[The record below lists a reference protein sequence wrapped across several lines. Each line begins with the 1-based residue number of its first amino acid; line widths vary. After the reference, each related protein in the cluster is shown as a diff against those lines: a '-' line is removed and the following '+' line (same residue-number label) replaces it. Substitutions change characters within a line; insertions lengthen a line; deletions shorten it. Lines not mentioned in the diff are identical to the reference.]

1 MIIVIIGPT
10 GVGKTKLSLS
20 LAKKYN
26 AEIINA
32 DAMQVYKEMNIGTAK
47 VSDTLDIPH
56 HLLSIKSVTD
66 SYSVFEYQK
75 DGRRILDDLLK
86 QNKNVIVV
94 GGTGLYIKALLYD
107 YRFSD
112 EEIHEEYDNL
122 TNEELLEEIKVFEDT
137 SVHVN
142 NRKRLIRTL
151 NRLKNNRTVSN
162 LGDKLLY
169 DNVYFIG
176 LTTDRKILYDRIN
189 YRVDEMIE
197 EGLIE
202 EVKSLYEKN
211 INSIPINTAIGY
223 KELYK
228 YFDGDISLE
237 EAKELIK
244 RNSRRYAK
252 RQYTWINNKMDVKWF
267 DVNFSNF
274 DKTIEEVENY
284 IKFSDLKS

>member
-47 VSDTLDIPH
+47 ISDTLGIPH

-66 SYSVFEYQK
+66 SYSVCEYQK
-75 DGRRILDDLLK
+75 DGRKVLDDLLR
-86 QNKNVIVV
+86 QNKNVIIV

-107 YRFSD
+107 YRFSN
-112 EEIHEEYDNL
+112 EEINEEYDNL
-122 TNEELLEEIKVFEDT
+122 TNEEILEEIKKIGSTDI
-137 SVHVN
+137 HVN
-142 NRKRLIRTL
+142 NRKRLVRTL
-151 NRLKNNRTVSN
+151 NRLKNNSNNNESN

-176 LTTDRKILYDRIN
+176 LTTDRKYLYERIN
-189 YRVDEMIE
+189 DRVDEMVN
-197 EGLIE
+197 EGLID
-202 EVKSLYEKN
+202 EVKDLYEKN

-228 YFDGDISLE
+228 YFDGSISLE
-237 EAKELIK
+237 ESIDLIK

-267 DVNFSNF
+267 DVNFNDF
-274 DKTIEEVENY
+274 NKTIEEVENY
-284 IKFSDLKS
+284 IKFNN